1 MKKMIPVFSPII
13 VGLLGGL
20 FVECVMRIL
29 VAMVSPFFDSAHA
42 PALILP
48 ILIAILS
55 ALFVALVA
63 IVNIVYLVNLNNAK
77 RAKWIAVLEALA
89 TLVLFFVSWSFS
101 EVVVSNLHNLF

>member
-1 MKKMIPVFSPII
+1 MKKLIPVFSPII

-20 FVECVMRIL
+20 FVESVMRIL

-42 PALILP
+42 PTLILP

-55 ALFVALVA
+55 ALFIALMAIANVA
-63 IVNIVYLVNLNNAK
+63 YLINLNNSKMVK
-77 RAKWIAVLEALA
+77 RIAVLEALA
-89 TLVLFFVSWSFS
+89 ALVLFFASWSFW